1 MKTTTDTI
9 FDSYADELGPA
20 KTVHLYDPRTGM
32 KGIVVIDNVACGPAI
47 GGVRLAPD
55 IDTNEIFRLAR
66 AMTLKNAAAG
76 LPHGGGKAGIL
87 ADPHLAEKESLL
99 RSFARSIRELVDYIP
114 GPDMGTDERC
124 MGWIYEEIGRC
135 IGRPRS
141 LGGIPLDEIGAT
153 GYGLAQAARLT
164 FPFTGMTIE
173 GATLAV
179 QGFGNVG
186 RHAARFL
193 ADMGIRLVA
202 ASDSSGAIYRPE
214 GLDVSV
220 LSRIKQEKG
229 TVLAY
234 PDARRLRGAELV
246 ELPCDLL
253 IPAARPDAITA
264 ANVDRV
270 RARIIIE
277 GANIP
282 ITEDAERR
290 LHERGILCIPDF
302 IANAGGVICAAVE
315 YSGGSEQ
322 QAMTAIREKLTAN
335 TRRLLTLV
343 REENLYPREAAL
355 QMAVRRLREAMTRQP
370 SGETANFP

>member
-1 MKTTTDTI
+1 LKRTIDTI
-9 FDSYADELGPA
+9 FATWADELGPV
-20 KTVHLYDPRTGM
+20 KTVHLYDPKTGM

-55 IDTNEIFRLAR
+55 VDTNEVFRLAR

-87 ADPHLAEKESLL
+87 ADPHLADKEPLV
-99 RSFARSIRELVDYIP
+99 RSFARGIRELVDYIP

-124 MGWIYEEIGRC
+124 MAWVYEEIGRC

-153 GYGLAQAARLT
+153 GYGLAQAARLAL
-164 FPFTGMTIE
+164 PFAGLKTE
-173 GATLAV
+173 GATLAI

-186 RHAARFL
+186 RHAAQFL
-193 ADMGIRLVA
+193 ADLGIRLVA

-214 GLDVSV
+214 GLDVKV
-220 LSRIKQEKG
+220 LARMKAETG

-234 PDARRLRGAELV
+234 PDALRISGAELV

-253 IPAARPDAITA
+253 VPAARPDVITA
-264 ANVDRV
+264 ANVDEVKARV
-270 RARIIIE
+270 IIE

-282 ITEDAERR
+282 ITEDAERI
-290 LHERGILCIPDF
+290 LHDRGVLCIPDF
-302 IANAGGVICAAVE
+302 IANAGGVISAAVE
-315 YSGGSEQ
+315 HRGGSEQ
-322 QAMTAIREKLTAN
+322 QAMAAIKEKLTSN
-335 TRRLLTLV
+335 TRKLLELV
-343 REENLYPREAAL
+343 SEEKLYPREAAM
-355 QMAVRRLREAMTRQP
+355 QMALRRLREAMNPGT
-370 SGETANFP
+370 

>member
-1 MKTTTDTI
+1 LNTAIDDI
-9 FDSYADELGPA
+9 FDRYADELGPA
-20 KTVHLYDPRTGM
+20 KTVHLYDPQTGM
-32 KGIVVIDNVACGPAI
+32 KGIVIIDNVTCGPAI

-55 IDTNEIFRLAR
+55 IDTCEIFRLAR

-87 ADPHLAEKESLL
+87 ADPHLADKETLL
-99 RSFARSIRELVDYIP
+99 RVFARSIRDLVDYIP

-135 IGRPRS
+135 IGRPRN

-153 GYGLAQAARLT
+153 GYGLAQVAGLAL
-164 FPFTGMTIE
+164 PYSGITIK

-186 RHAARFL
+186 RHAASFL
-193 ADMGIRLVA
+193 AGMGIRLVA
-202 ASDSSGAIYRPE
+202 ASDSSGGIYRPE
-214 GLDVSV
+214 GLDVKELV
-220 LSRIKQEKG
+220 RIKEEKG

-234 PDARRLRGAELV
+234 PDARRLEGPEIV
-246 ELPCDLL
+246 ELDCDLL
-253 IPAARPDAITA
+253 VPAARPDVITV

-270 RARIIIE
+270 KARTIIE

-282 ITEDAERR
+282 VTEEAERM
-290 LHERGILCIPDF
+290 LHDRGVLCIPDF

-315 YSGGSEQ
+315 YSGGREQ
-322 QAMTAIREKLTAN
+322 QAMTAIKEKLAN
-335 TRRLLTLV
+335 NTQQLLALIA
-343 REENLYPREAAL
+343 EEHLYPREAAR
-355 QMAVRRLREAMTRQP
+355 QMAFRRLRKLIIP
-370 SGETANFP
+370 HP

>member
-1 MKTTTDTI
+1 MTTKDDI
-9 FDSYADELGPA
+9 FDTWADELGPA
-20 KTVHLYDPRTGM
+20 KTVHLYDPQTGM

-47 GGVRLAPD
+47 GGVRLASD
-55 IDTNEIFRLAR
+55 IGTSEIFRLAR

-76 LPHGGGKAGIL
+76 LPHGGGKSGIL
-87 ADPHLAEKESLL
+87 ADPHHADKETLL
-99 RSFARSIRELVDYIP
+99 RAFARSIRDLVDYIP

-153 GYGLAQAARLT
+153 GYGLAQVAGLAL
-164 FPFTGMTIE
+164 PFAGIMIAD
-173 GATLAV
+173 ATLAI

-202 ASDSSGAIYRPE
+202 ASDSSGAIYRQE
-214 GLDVSV
+214 GLDVTE
-220 LSRIKQEKG
+220 LARIKEEKG

-234 PDARRLRGAELV
+234 PDARRLKGPELV

-253 IPAARPDAITA
+253 IPAARPDVITV
-264 ANVDRV
+264 ANVQRV
-270 RARIIIE
+270 KARIIIE

-282 ITEDAERR
+282 VTEEAERM
-290 LHERGILCIPDF
+290 LHERGVLCIPDF

-315 YSGGSEQ
+315 YSGGDER
-322 QAMTAIREKLTAN
+322 QAMITIKEKLTSN
-335 TRRLLTLV
+335 TRKLLEVVT
-343 REENLYPREAAL
+343 EENLYPREAAM
-355 QMAVRRLREAMTRQP
+355 QMARRRLREAMALRH
-370 SGETANFP
+370 

>member
-1 MKTTTDTI
+1 MKTITDVI

-20 KTVHLYDPRTGM
+20 KTVHLYDPLTGM

-87 ADPHLAEKESLL
+87 ADPHLAGKEPLL
-99 RSFARSIRELVDYIP
+99 RSFARSIRELIGYIP

-153 GYGLAQAARLT
+153 GYGLAQVARLT
-164 FPFTGMTIE
+164 LPFTGMTIE

-193 ADMGIRLVA
+193 AGMGIRLVA
-202 ASDSSGAIYRPE
+202 ASDSSGAIYRQE
-214 GLDVSV
+214 GLDVSE

-229 TVLAY
+229 TVLGY
-234 PDARRLRGAELV
+234 PGARRLRGAELV

-315 YSGGSEQ
+315 YSGGSEE

-343 REENLYPREAAL
+343 SEENLYPREAAL
-355 QMAVRRLREAMTRQP
+355 QMAVRRLREAMARQP
-370 SGETANFP
+370 SGETANHP

>member
-1 MKTTTDTI
+1 MKPTNDDI
-9 FDSYADELGPA
+9 FDTWADELGPV

-55 IDTNEIFRLAR
+55 IDTKEIFRLAR
-66 AMTLKNAAAG
+66 TMTLKNAAAG

-87 ADPHLAEKESLL
+87 ADPHLAGKESLL
-99 RSFARSIRELVDYIP
+99 RSFARSIRELIDYIP

-153 GYGLAQAARLT
+153 GYGLAQVAKLAL
-164 FPFTGMTIE
+164 PFAGITIE
-173 GATLAV
+173 DATLAI

-193 ADMGIRLVA
+193 VGMGIRLVA
-202 ASDSSGAIYRPE
+202 ASDSSGAIYRQE
-214 GLDVSV
+214 GLDATKLIRV
-220 LSRIKQEKG
+220 KEEKG

-234 PDARRLRGAELV
+234 PDARRLEGPEIV

-253 IPAARPDAITA
+253 IPAARPDVITA

-270 RARIIIE
+270 KARIIIE

-282 ITEDAERR
+282 VTEDAERV
-290 LHERGILCIPDF
+290 LHDRGVLCIPDF

-315 YSGGSEQ
+315 YSGGGEQ
-322 QAMTAIREKLTAN
+322 QATTAIKEKLTSN
-335 TRRLLTLV
+335 TRKLLEVVT
-343 REENLYPREAAL
+343 EENLYPREAAM
-355 QMAVRRLREAMTRQP
+355 QMALRRLREA
-370 SGETANFP
+370 TALRR

>member
-1 MKTTTDTI
+1 MIDI
-9 FDSYADELGPA
+9 FDTYADALGPV
-20 KTVHLYDPRTGM
+20 KTVHLYDPRTEM
-32 KGIVVIDNVACGPAI
+32 KAIVVIDNVVCGPAI

-55 IDTNEIFRLAR
+55 IDTNEVFRLAR

-76 LPHGGGKAGIL
+76 IPHGGGKAGIL
-87 ADPHLAEKESLL
+87 ADPHLPGKEALL
-99 RSFARSIRELVDYIP
+99 RSFARGIRELVDYIP
-114 GPDMGTDERC
+114 GPDMGTDEIC

-153 GYGLAQAARLT
+153 GYGLAQVARLAL
-164 FPFTGMTIE
+164 PFAGLTVE

-186 RHAARFL
+186 RNAAYFL
-193 ADMGIRLVA
+193 AGMGIRLVA
-202 ASDSSGAIYRPE
+202 ASDSSGTVYRRE
-214 GLDVSV
+214 GLDVTKLV
-220 LSRIKQEKG
+220 RIKAEKG

-234 PDARRLRGAELV
+234 PGGRHLKKEELV

-253 IPAARPDAITA
+253 IPAARPDVITA
-264 ANVDRV
+264 ANVDQVTARV
-270 RARIIIE
+270 IIE

-282 ITEDAERR
+282 VTEAAERR
-290 LHERGILCIPDF
+290 LHDRGILCIPDF

-322 QAMTAIREKLTAN
+322 QAMTAVREKLTDN
-335 TRRLLTLV
+335 TQKLLTLV
-343 REENLYPREAAL
+343 AEKALYPREAAM
-355 QMAVRRLREAMTRQP
+355 QMAMNRLREAI
-370 SGETANFP
+370 ALHL

>member
-1 MKTTTDTI
+1 MKKTKDAI
-9 FDSYADELGPA
+9 FDTWADALGPA

-32 KGIVVIDNVACGPAI
+32 KGIVVIDNIACGPSI

-55 IDTNEIFRLAR
+55 IDTSEIFRLAR

-87 ADPHLAEKESLL
+87 ADPHLADKETLL

-153 GYGLAQAARLT
+153 GYGLAQVAGLAL
-164 FPFTGMTIE
+164 PFAGVPMT
-173 GATLAV
+173 GATLAI

-193 ADMGIRLVA
+193 ADMGSRLVA
-202 ASDSSGAIYRPE
+202 ASDSSGAIYRQA
-214 GLDVSV
+214 GLDVDE
-220 LSRIKQEKG
+220 LIRIKREKG

-234 PDARRLRGAELV
+234 PDAQPLQAELLV

-253 IPAARPDAITA
+253 IPAARPDVITA
-264 ANVDRV
+264 ANVERV
-270 RARIIIE
+270 KARVIIE

-282 ITEDAERR
+282 VTEDAERQ
-290 LHERGILCIPDF
+290 LHDRGILCIPDF

-315 YSGGSEQ
+315 YSGGNEQ
-322 QAMTAIREKLTAN
+322 QAMAAIKEKLTHN
-335 TRRLLTLV
+335 TRRLLNLM
-343 REENLYPREAAL
+343 REERLQPREAAM
-355 QMAVRRLREAMTRQP
+355 QMALRRLRQAMISSP
-370 SGETANFP
+370 

>member
-1 MKTTTDTI
+1 MKTTIDNI
-9 FDSYADELGPA
+9 FATCADELGPA

-47 GGVRLAPD
+47 GGVRMAPD

-87 ADPHLAEKESLL
+87 ADPHLPGKEALV

-124 MGWIYEEIGRC
+124 MGWIYDEIGRC

-153 GYGLAQAARLT
+153 GYGLAQVAILAL
-164 FPFTGMTIE
+164 PFAGVTIK

-186 RHAARFL
+186 RNAARFL

-202 ASDSSGAIYRPE
+202 ASDSSGAIYRQE
-214 GLDVSV
+214 GLDVAE
-220 LSRIKQEKG
+220 LIRIKEEKG

-234 PDARRLRGAELV
+234 PEARKLKGTELV
-246 ELPCDLL
+246 ELHCDLL
-253 IPAARPDAITA
+253 IPAARPDVITA
-264 ANVDRV
+264 DNVDQV
-270 RARIIIE
+270 KARIIIE

-282 ITEDAERR
+282 VTEDAERK
-290 LHERGILCIPDF
+290 LHDRGVLCIPDF

-315 YSGGSEQ
+315 YSGGSER
-322 QAMTAIREKLTAN
+322 QAMTAIRDKLTSN
-335 TRRLLTLV
+335 TRKLLEV
-343 REENLYPREAAL
+343 VAEENLYPREAAM
-355 QMAVRRLREAMTRQP
+355 QMAIHRLREAKALRL
-370 SGETANFP
+370 